1 MAKLAESAFLDAM
14 DLSLIVV
21 STVLA
26 VAAAIVA
33 VWAPGRDGR
42 QLRFV
47 RRLTA
52 RSSGDDEL
60 GGAVPEHH
68 DGGMRPAPGDGRQDR
83 AVDDP

>member
-1 MAKLAESAFLDAM
+1 MAHLAEHAFLDAM

-26 VAAAIVA
+26 VAAAFVA

-42 QLRFV
+42 QFRFI

-52 RSSGDDEL
+52 RRSDDEL
-60 GGAVPEHH
+60 GGTVAEH
-68 DGGMRPAPGDGRQDR
+68 DDRRVRAATGDGRQDR
-83 AVDDP
+83 PVDHP